1 MPPHRSNEPMHQT
14 APPDASNADA
24 SPEEVRSAFRDLH
37 GPSLHGFALLLTLG
51 DRRRALALTSTA
63 LAEADAHA
71 TALRHPERAAAWL
84 RARLTAAAGRRD
96 SRIDAERRL
105 EALWPLGVMN
115 AGLAGLA
122 ALDVVE
128 RAALIGS
135 EIERLDDR
143 DVATV
148 VGRTGDRFDALLRRA
163 RHRYLE
169 GSAAASDGSSG
180 LGGPLTDL
188 VRAAAARAMT

>member
-1 MPPHRSNEPMHQT
+1 MHET
-14 APPDASNADA
+14 ILPDATSADA
-24 SPEEVRSAFRDLH
+24 SPEEVQRAFRDLH

-51 DRRRALALTSTA
+51 DRRRALALTSTT

-96 SRIDAERRL
+96 SRIDAQARL
-105 EALWPLGVMN
+105 DALGPLGVMTSV
-115 AGLAGLA
+115 LAGLA
-122 ALDVVE
+122 ALDVLE

-135 EIERLDDR
+135 EVERLDER
-143 DVATV
+143 DVATI
-148 VGRTGDRFDALLRRA
+148 VGRTGDRYDALLRRA

-169 GSAAASDGSSG
+169 GSAAASNGPSE

-188 VRAAAARAMT
+188 VRTAAARAMA